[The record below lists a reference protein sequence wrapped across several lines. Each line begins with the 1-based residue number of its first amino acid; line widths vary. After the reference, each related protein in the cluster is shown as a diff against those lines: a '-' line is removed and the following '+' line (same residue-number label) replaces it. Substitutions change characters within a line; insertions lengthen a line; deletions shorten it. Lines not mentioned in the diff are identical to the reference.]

1 MDEWMSHALK
11 NNHYPYGW
19 AESRGNETDKTQRR
33 EETMEL
39 ATALIILALT
49 GIAVGFGQGLLGVG
63 GSFIMVPVMFWLF
76 TALEIA
82 PDVAIKLAFGSSLL
96 VVFPT
101 AISGALAHTRKGAV
115 WWKAGIILGVC
126 GIIGALAGSTITSR
140 FLSAALLK
148 PVFGLVVGLGTLQ
161 MIPGTGRLP
170 EVDEN
175 PEERPLVWACLG
187 FAVGVFSGLLGI
199 GGGLIL
205 VPVLVMGLK
214 FKMHRAV
221 GTSLATIIFASFGGA
236 LGYLLNG
243 LSLPNLPPF
252 SRGYLN
258 LLAGACLAVTSI
270 PVAQIGARTAHRLP
284 ATQLRY
290 IFSAVMLYI
299 ALRMLGVF
307 EWLGLPL

>member
-1 MDEWMSHALK
+1 
-11 NNHYPYGW
+11 
-19 AESRGNETDKTQRR
+19 
-33 EETMEL
+33 MEL
-39 ATALIILALT
+39 ITALTILALT
-49 GIAVGFGQGLLGVG
+49 GIAVGFGQGLFGVG

-76 TALEIA
+76 TALGIA

-101 AISGALAHTRKGAV
+101 AISGAFAHTRKGAV

-126 GIIGALAGSTITSR
+126 GIIGALTGSTITTR
-140 FLSAALLK
+140 FLSAELLK
-148 PVFGLVVGLGTLQ
+148 PVFGLVVGIGTLQ
-161 MIPGTGRLP
+161 MLAGRLP

-175 PEERPLVWACLG
+175 PEERALVWAGLG

-221 GTSLATIIFASFGGA
+221 GTSLAMIIFASFGGA
-236 LGYLLNG
+236 LGYLVNG
-243 LSLPNLPPF
+243 LSVPNLPPF
-252 SRGYLN
+252 SLGYVN
-258 LLAGACLAVTSI
+258 LLVGACLAITSI
-270 PVAQIGARTAHRLP
+270 PVAQLGARTAHKLP

-290 IFSAVMLYI
+290 LFTAVMFYI
-299 ALRMLGVF
+299 ALRMIGVF

>member
-115 WWKAGIILGVC
+115 
-126 GIIGALAGSTITSR
+126 
-140 FLSAALLK
+140 
-148 PVFGLVVGLGTLQ
+148 
-161 MIPGTGRLP
+161 
-170 EVDEN
+170 
-175 PEERPLVWACLG
+175 
-187 FAVGVFSGLLGI
+187 
-199 GGGLIL
+199 GG
-205 VPVLVMGLK
+205 K
-214 FKMHRAV
+214 Q
-221 GTSLATIIFASFGGA
+221 AS
-236 LGYLLNG
+236 
-243 LSLPNLPPF
+243 S
-252 SRGYLN
+252 
-258 LLAGACLAVTSI
+258 
-270 PVAQIGARTAHRLP
+270 
-284 ATQLRY
+284 
-290 IFSAVMLYI
+290 
-299 ALRMLGVF
+299 
-307 EWLGLPL
+307 

>member
-1 MDEWMSHALK
+1 
-11 NNHYPYGW
+11 
-19 AESRGNETDKTQRR
+19 
-33 EETMEL
+33 MEL
-39 ATALIILALT
+39 ITAVTILALT
-49 GIAVGFGQGLLGVG
+49 GIAVGFGQGLFGVG

-115 WWKAGIILGVC
+115 WWKAGIVLGVC
-126 GIIGALAGSTITSR
+126 GTIGALTGSTITSR

-148 PVFGLVVGLGTLQ
+148 PVFGLVISLGALQ
-161 MIPGTGRLP
+161 MLAGRLP
-170 EVDEN
+170 EVGDN
-175 PEERPLVWACLG
+175 PKERPLIWACLG
-187 FAVGVFSGLLGI
+187 FSIGVFSGLLGI

-221 GTSLATIIFASFGGA
+221 GTALAMIVFTSVGGA
-236 LGYLLNG
+236 LGYLVNG
-243 LSLPNLPPF
+243 LSVPNLPPF
-252 SRGYLN
+252 SFGYVN
-258 LLAGACLAVTSI
+258 LLACACLAVTSI
-270 PVAQIGARTAHRLP
+270 PAAQIGARTAHKLP

-290 IFSAVMLYI
+290 LFIAVMFYI
-299 ALRMLGVF
+299 ALRMIGVF
-307 EWLGLPL
+307 EWLGLSL